1 MKVLVIVNAHFGYD
15 GISNVALNYYL
26 YQDHDKVKMD
36 FVTIN
41 EPLEILKTEL
51 ERNGDNYYVL
61 EGRNKNV
68 LGYIKR
74 LKNIIKKNKYDIVYV
89 HGNSATMFVELL
101 AAKLAG
107 AKCRIAHSH
116 NTKCD
121 HYIINKMLMPLF
133 SSLYTGCCACS
144 KEAGEFLFGNKK
156 CYVVN
161 NGINVDKYKYNP
173 EVRWALREKYNISDK
188 FVVGHIGRFTHQK
201 NHEFIL
207 ECFKEVYRRCPDAV
221 LLLVGNGELE
231 EEIKKKARAELPAE
245 AVLFYGT
252 TDKVNEVVQMM
263 DVFLFPSKFEG
274 LGIVA
279 VEAQASGMPC
289 VISDVVPNK
298 VKILDEVEFLSL
310 DEKTDVWAQCILN
323 RRNYD
328 TERSSKAGKALEKV
342 IDSGFD
348 INSGCREMY
357 EYYKT
362 VLGEK

>member
-1 MKVLVIVNAHFGYD
+1 M
-15 GISNVALNYYL
+15 
-26 YQDHDKVKMD
+26 
-36 FVTIN
+36 
-41 EPLEILKTEL
+41 
-51 ERNGDNYYVL
+51 
-61 EGRNKNV
+61 
-68 LGYIKR
+68 
-74 LKNIIKKNKYDIVYV
+74 
-89 HGNSATMFVELL
+89 
-101 AAKLAG
+101 
-107 AKCRIAHSH
+107 
-116 NTKCD
+116 
-121 HYIINKMLMPLF
+121 
-133 SSLYTGCCACS
+133 
-144 KEAGEFLFGNKK
+144 
-156 CYVVN
+156 
-161 NGINVDKYKYNP
+161 
-173 EVRWALREKYNISDK
+173 
-188 FVVGHIGRFTHQK
+188 
-201 NHEFIL
+201 
-207 ECFKEVYRRCPDAV
+207 YRSCPDAV
-221 LLLVGNGELE
+221 ILLVGNGVLE